1 MTLTLSNREKKLGP
15 AFLLLQ
21 MLLVP
26 YGAATL
32 CAMLSIHANTIAN
45 LMAFYANA
53 VLAWVFFREL
63 LPFWRYC
70 DIIFP

>member
-1 MTLTLSNREKKLGP
+1 MTLTLSNREKRLGP

-32 CAMLSIHANTIAN
+32 CAMLSIHSNTIAN

-53 VLAWVFFREL
+53 VLAWVFFRA
-63 LPFWRYC
+63 R
-70 DIIFP
+70 